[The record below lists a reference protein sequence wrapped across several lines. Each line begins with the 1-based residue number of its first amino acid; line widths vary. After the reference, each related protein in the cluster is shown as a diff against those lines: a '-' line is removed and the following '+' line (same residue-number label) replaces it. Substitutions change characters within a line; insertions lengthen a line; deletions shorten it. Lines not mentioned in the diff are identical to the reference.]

1 MRILIKGGV
10 WKNTEDEILKA
21 AVMKYGLNQ
30 WARISSL
37 LVRKSAK
44 QCKARWYEWLDP
56 AIKKTEWTRDEDE
69 KLLHLAKLMPTQWR
83 TIAPIVGRTP
93 NQCLERYEKL
103 LDMAAGN
110 KEDGYEA
117 GDDPRRLRPGEIDP
131 APETKPA
138 RPDPIDMDEDEKE
151 MLSEARAR
159 LANTKG
165 KKAKRKA
172 REKQLEEARR
182 LAALQKK
189 RELKAAGIEVREKV
203 RRGQGVDYSREV
215 PFERR
220 PAPGFYDV
228 SEENKL
234 TRELREEFRP
244 VTKEELE
251 GKKRK
256 DIEAEL
262 VKRDMQRQKMAER
275 RNAPATIAHA
285 LAANAVDETVRPR
298 GKMMLPAPQISD
310 AELEMIARQGGG
322 GPQPMDL
329 IEGGSEVT
337 RGLIGDYASDTP
349 ARLATPLATPANF
362 GAEGA
367 LKPGSRAAIMQEA
380 QNLARLQQ
388 GMTPLLGG
396 ENPDL
401 HPSDFTGAV
410 PKHHRMQTP
419 GPDGTT
425 PLVGGRSLAGVAAT
439 PNVSLSKFANHTS
452 QRGGGGGGGTGG
464 GADVVP
470 TPVRD
475 ALGLNPDARWVEDAI
490 KEGSTSVV
498 DKDHRKMEEIR
509 LRASLADLPAP
520 QNEYQIA
527 LDEVTQGDDG
537 KGGKYDDDGEGEEE
551 IEDAAER
558 DARAVRKAQEERQ
571 RNLQRRSSV
580 LKRKLPRPVTDGGLR
595 KPRPDDELHQLN
607 PEHLAEELVH
617 KELLKLVQHDD
628 AQYPQDQPEDGNA
641 KMPTPIELEFEAEEL
656 SRAAEMVMSEIQVV
670 REAMGHADVSMDEYM
685 TVADEIVNDVVFLPE
700 QGKFIRSAGLKPA
713 ERVAALKHEFES
725 VRKEMEREAK
735 RARKLENKLNVL
747 LGGLTQRHDRLLDE
761 ISSVGQGLSHA
772 AISLNCF
779 LTLHESEQRAAPE
792 RIEALQ
798 ELVNAQVAREAGLQE
813 RYRQAVWGG
822 GNGVAATNTM

>member
-110 KEDGYEA
+110 KDEGYAA

-189 RELKAAGIEVREKV
+189 RELKAAGIEVRDKV

-251 GKKRK
+251 GKRRK

-275 RNAPATIAHA
+275 QNAPAAIARA
-285 LAANAVDETVRPR
+285 LAVNAVDETVRPR

-322 GPQPMDL
+322 GPLPMEL
-329 IEGGSEVT
+329 IEGGSEAT
-337 RGLIGDYASDTP
+337 RGLIGDYAADTP
-349 ARLATPLATPANF
+349 VRLATPLATPASTS
-362 GAEGA
+362 AA
-367 LKPGSRAAIMQEA
+367 GSRAAIMQEA

-396 ENPDL
+396 ENPEL

-419 GPDGTT
+419 IGSDGRT

-439 PNVSLSKFANHTS
+439 PNASRNTFDQLGPH
-452 QRGGGGGGGTGG
+452 GTNT
-464 GADVVP
+464 VP

-475 ALGLNPDARWVEDAI
+475 ALGLNPDAKWSEDLLNQNEQGI
-490 KEGSTSVV
+490 F
-498 DKDHRKMEEIR
+498 DKNFRKMEEMR
-509 LRASLADLPAP
+509 LKTSLAQLPAP

-527 LDEVTQGDDG
+527 MDEITRGDLEGG
-537 KGGKYDDDGEGEEE
+537 KGAEKEDSETE
-551 IEDAAER
+551 EDAAER
-558 DARAVRKAQEERQ
+558 DARAARKAEEERQ
-571 RNLQRRSSV
+571 HHLQLRSSV
-580 LKRKLPRPVTDGGLR
+580 LRRNLPRPSIDGGLR
-595 KPRPDDELHQLN
+595 KPRSDDELHGIKA
-607 PEHLAEELVH
+607 EDLAEELLH
-617 KELLKLVQHDD
+617 RELLTLLRHD
-628 AQYPQDQPEDGNA
+628 AATYPRDQQEDGKWFTKA
-641 KMPTPIELEFEAEEL
+641 TAIELEFGADEL
-656 SRAAEMVMSEIQVV
+656 SRAAEMVSAEIQVV
-670 REAMGHADVSMDEYM
+670 REAMGHVDLGLEEYSV
-685 TVADEIVNDVVFLPE
+685 VADEIVNDVVFLPE
-700 QGKFIRSAGLKPA
+700 QGKFIRSAGLKSA
-713 ERVAALKHEFES
+713 ERVAALKHEFEG

-735 RARKLENKLNVL
+735 RAGKLENKLKVL
-747 LGGLTQRHDRLLDE
+747 LGGLIQRHDRLLDE
-761 ISSVGQGLSHA
+761 ISTVGQGLSHA

-779 LTLHESEQRAAPE
+779 RTLHESEQRAAPE
-792 RIEALQ
+792 RMEALQ
-798 ELVNAQVAREAGLQE
+798 ELVNAQLRREAGLQE
-813 RYRQAVWGG
+813 RYRLAVWGG
-822 GNGVAATNTM
+822 DGV